1 MDLLIGSEYSFL
13 AGCLEEKPKYSL
25 PWSFTSI
32 TAFRIIWIHL
42 NWCSS
47 GRERAIAVFGSN
59 KTAEI
64 LEQSNYVISLVNRV
78 WYESPAYPV
87 SNTPTL
93 EEIHLEMNEK
103 WTWQSDTSKLLSF
116 NYF

>member
-13 AGCLEEKPKYSL
+13 AGCLEEK
-25 PWSFTSI
+25 
-32 TAFRIIWIHL
+32 
-42 NWCSS
+42 S

-64 LEQSNYVISLVNRV
+64 LEQLNYVISLVSRV

-87 SNTPTL
+87 SNAPTL
-93 EEIHLEMNEK
+93 EEICLEMHEK
-103 WTWQSDTSKLLSF
+103 WTWLVLEVKDKGLT
-116 NYF
+116 N